1 LPIKEV
7 GERRRAWKT
16 SRTSRRRK
24 GSLTGYAAIKY
35 TAIVIIVIAI
45 LVFLA
50 VYVLPLVND

>member
-1 LPIKEV
+1 MENHPHEP
-7 GERRRAWKT
+7 EE
-16 SRTSRRRK
+16 K

-50 VYVLPLVND
+50 VYVLPLVNE